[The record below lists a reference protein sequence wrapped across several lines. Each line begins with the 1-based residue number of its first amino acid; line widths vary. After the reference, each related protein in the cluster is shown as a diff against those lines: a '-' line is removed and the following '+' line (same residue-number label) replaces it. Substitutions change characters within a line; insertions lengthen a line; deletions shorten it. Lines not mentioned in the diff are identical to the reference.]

1 MSHCN
6 DSTLFSGKVSH
17 VKLSIMSRGTSY
29 IVIQT
34 HFTSGHSL
42 PPNKRRV
49 FELKRKHKKT
59 IKTNFEQ
66 TQRINT
72 GSVALSISTKRNA
85 IKSLHNL
92 QMNIDQ

>member
-6 DSTLFSGKVSH
+6 DSTSFSGKVSY

-49 FELKRKHKKT
+49 FELNRKHKKT
-59 IKTNFEQ
+59 TLKQI
-66 TQRINT
+66 
-72 GSVALSISTKRNA
+72 LSKHNA
-85 IKSLHNL
+85 SI
-92 QMNIDQ
+92 QDP